1 MFSLLYGFWQ
11 KMFERVEYRVLIL
24 GIDKVGKTTL
34 LERIKVHYKLIASIR
49 PSSILP
55 TVGLNIARV
64 EDPSCRLVFWDL
76 GGQSGLRS
84 IWDKYYREADSVLFV
99 FDCCEQDRLAENLD
113 VLDECLS
120 SNDLVGVP
128 VLIFANKQDLPNSIS
143 PDQLKEKITERD
155 TFQNNHS
162 NYHVLGG
169 SAYEGYGVKEG
180 IQWLINVMKSNQFS

>member
-11 KMFERVEYRVLIL
+11 KVFERVEYRVLIL

-34 LERIKVHYKLIASIR
+34 LERIKVNYKLAASIR

-64 EDPSCRLVFWDL
+64 EDPACRLVFWDL

-99 FDCCEQDRLAENLD
+99 VDCSAEDRLAESM
-113 VLDECLS
+113 E
-120 SNDLVGVP
+120 
-128 VLIFANKQDLPNSIS
+128 
-143 PDQLKEKITERD
+143 
-155 TFQNNHS
+155 
-162 NYHVLGG
+162 VLGKLNKRKQ
-169 SAYEGYGVKEG
+169 EE
-180 IQWLINVMKSNQFS
+180 